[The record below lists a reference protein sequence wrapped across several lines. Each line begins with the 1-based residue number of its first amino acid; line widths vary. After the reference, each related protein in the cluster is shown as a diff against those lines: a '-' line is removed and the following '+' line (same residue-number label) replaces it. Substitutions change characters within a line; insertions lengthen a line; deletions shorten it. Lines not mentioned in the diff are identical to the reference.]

1 MVLRGCCRMLRGL
14 GMMPTRGLYIMR
26 GFRVLASLIVFGRF
40 LVMTRGVPILF
51 SRLLV
56 LRRSLGGHR
65 LSSHERVGHATP
77 RFPPRHARHLF
88 VHPPGAL

>member
-1 MVLRGCCRMLRGL
+1 MSRGL
-14 GMMPTRGLYIMR
+14 GMMRTRGLRMLR
-26 GFRVLASLIVFGRF
+26 GFRVLPHLMVGGGF

-77 RFPPRHARHLF
+77 RFPPRHARSLGLHA
-88 VHPPGAL
+88 PGEL

>member
-1 MVLRGCCRMLRGL
+1 MMPTRDLRMLRGFL
-14 GMMPTRGLYIMR
+14 VMAHLM
-26 GFRVLASLIVFGRF
+26 VFGGF

-77 RFPPRHARHLF
+77 RFPPRHARSLGLHA
-88 VHPPGAL
+88 PGEL

>member
-1 MVLRGCCRMLRGL
+1 MSRGL
-14 GMMPTRGLYIMR
+14 GMMPTRGLDIMR
-26 GFRVLASLIVFGRF
+26 GFRVMAPLIVFGGF

-77 RFPPRHARHLF
+77 RFLPRHARSLGLHA
-88 VHPPGAL
+88 PGEL

>member
-1 MVLRGCCRMLRGL
+1 MLHGLCMMPTRDLRMLRG
-14 GMMPTRGLYIMR
+14 
-26 GFRVLASLIVFGRF
+26 FRVMAHLMVDGGF

-56 LRRSLGGHR
+56 LLRSLGGHG

-77 RFPPRHARHLF
+77 RFLPRHARHLL
-88 VHPPGAL
+88 VYPAGAL